1 MGIVA
6 DIFLPFAQNTT
17 CSWKCYVKVQSQQSV
32 TLIWQHEKLS
42 ARMLF
47 RGKSPIRFDP
57 VNHKS
62 PLMSKRS
69 VKCDCCPKVLS
80 GPKRNVIF
88 HVPWITLA
96 QFEPS
101 ELWLCLNL
109 NMPVPVWFSIF
120 ILSTELSFLA
130 LLHRWTKTRP
140 ADAAP
145 DHSITH
151 CTAQACSVDT
161 RHDSWVLLHQLSSD
175 TDAPITLIF
184 IRLHD
189 LLTSLQMPTFMLSK
203 PFFFQA
209 SLISTFLKA
218 HSCLIPVCW
227 VFFILYIEMLSFS

>member
-69 VKCDCCPKVLS
+69 VKCDCCPKS
-80 GPKRNVIF
+80 PPGCPKGSQWAEEKRDISCSLNHSCTI
-88 HVPWITLA
+88 WAQWTLA
-96 QFEPS
+96 
-101 ELWLCLNL
+101 L
-109 NMPVPVWFSIF
+109 PVPVWFSIF

-203 PFFFQA
+203 AFFF
-209 SLISTFLKA
+209 KP
-218 HSCLIPVCW
+218 HW
-227 VFFILYIEMLSFS
+227 